1 MKSKE
6 KKRDVPLLTK
16 AEEDAVIA
24 RAVRGEAAA
33 MAEMTARYRGLITA
47 ESHASYLRGSAL
59 AAEAENVAVLAFIE
73 ALHDYDAAYGPPFA
87 GFVKARVHHALIAEF
102 RRELRRRART
112 CAPQED
118 AAGHETWAAC
128 GTVCPTERA
137 DERLLAEDIL
147 TRAMHRLTERPLRQI
162 LPVTDPRRERDERRR
177 KPVFRCPQHQ
187 LLCRRRDGVPAHNA
201 EIICL
206 QDPLHRPT
214 DNGIVPEPLFD
225 LLPEFHEACLR
236 RLCAVCKPLH
246 LRKRSKIR

>member
-6 KKRDVPLLTK
+6 KRRDVPLLTK

-59 AAEAENVAVLAFIE
+59 AAEAENVAVLAFLE

-118 AAGHETWAAC
+118 AAGHEAWAAC

-137 DERLLAEDIL
+137 DERLLTEDIL
-147 TRAMHRLTERPLRQI
+147 TRAMHRLTEREKEVLD
-162 LPVTDPRRERDERRR
+162 LHYFRD
-177 KPVFRCPQHQ
+177 
-187 LLCRRRDGVPAHNA
+187 L
-201 EIICL
+201 
-206 QDPLHRPT
+206 T
-214 DNGIVPEPLFD
+214 
-225 LLPEFHEACLR
+225 LR
-236 RLCAVCKPLH
+236 RIAVLLGTSAGALSKSKANL
-246 LRKRSKIR
+246 LRKLRACAALPLATAHKI

>member
-6 KKRDVPLLTK
+6 KRRDVPLLTK

-87 GFVKARVHHALIAEF
+87 GFVKARVHHALIAEL

-118 AAGHETWAAC
+118 AAGHEAWAAC

-147 TRAMHRLTERPLRQI
+147 TRAMHRLTEREKEVLD
-162 LPVTDPRRERDERRR
+162 LHYFRD
-177 KPVFRCPQHQ
+177 
-187 LLCRRRDGVPAHNA
+187 L
-201 EIICL
+201 
-206 QDPLHRPT
+206 T
-214 DNGIVPEPLFD
+214 
-225 LLPEFHEACLR
+225 LR
-236 RLCAVCKPLH
+236 RIAVLLGTSAGALSKSKANL
-246 LRKRSKIR
+246 LRKLRACAALPLATAHKI

>member
-1 MKSKE
+1 MKLKE
-6 KKRDVPLLTK
+6 KRRDVPLLTK
-16 AEEDAVIA
+16 AEEDAAIA

-59 AAEAENVAVLAFIE
+59 AAEAENVAVLAFLE

-118 AAGHETWAAC
+118 AAGHEAWAAC

-147 TRAMHRLTERPLRQI
+147 TRAMHRLTEREKEVLD
-162 LPVTDPRRERDERRR
+162 LHYFRD
-177 KPVFRCPQHQ
+177 
-187 LLCRRRDGVPAHNA
+187 L
-201 EIICL
+201 
-206 QDPLHRPT
+206 T
-214 DNGIVPEPLFD
+214 
-225 LLPEFHEACLR
+225 LR
-236 RLCAVCKPLH
+236 RIAVLLGTSAGALSKSKANL
-246 LRKRSKIR
+246 LRKLRACAALPLATAHKI

>member
-6 KKRDVPLLTK
+6 KRRDVPLLTK

-118 AAGHETWAAC
+118 AAGHEAWAAC

-137 DERLLAEDIL
+137 EA
-147 TRAMHRLTERPLRQI
+147 A
-162 LPVTDPRRERDERRR
+162 PRRGYPHARDAPPHGAGEGGTRPPLLSRPHPAPHCSAPRHERGGALQEQG
-177 KPVFRCPQHQ
+177 KS
-187 LLCRRRDGVPAHNA
+187 PAKTA
-201 EIICL
+201 
-206 QDPLHRPT
+206 
-214 DNGIVPEPLFD
+214 
-225 LLPEFHEACLR
+225 
-236 RLCAVCKPLH
+236 RLCGTSSCN
-246 LRKRSKIR
+246 ST

>member
-6 KKRDVPLLTK
+6 KRRDVPLLTK

-59 AAEAENVAVLAFIE
+59 AAESENVAVLAFIE

-118 AAGHETWAAC
+118 AAGHEAWAAC

-147 TRAMHRLTERPLRQI
+147 TRAMHRLTEREKEVLD
-162 LPVTDPRRERDERRR
+162 LHYFRD
-177 KPVFRCPQHQ
+177 
-187 LLCRRRDGVPAHNA
+187 L
-201 EIICL
+201 
-206 QDPLHRPT
+206 T
-214 DNGIVPEPLFD
+214 
-225 LLPEFHEACLR
+225 LR
-236 RLCAVCKPLH
+236 RIAVLLGTSAGALSKSKANL
-246 LRKRSKIR
+246 LRKLRACAALPLATAHKI

>member
-6 KKRDVPLLTK
+6 KRRDVPLLTK

-118 AAGHETWAAC
+118 AAGHEAWAAC

-147 TRAMHRLTERPLRQI
+147 TRAMHRLTA
-162 LPVTDPRRERDERRR
+162 REKEVLDLHYFRD
-177 KPVFRCPQHQ
+177 
-187 LLCRRRDGVPAHNA
+187 L
-201 EIICL
+201 
-206 QDPLHRPT
+206 T
-214 DNGIVPEPLFD
+214 
-225 LLPEFHEACLR
+225 LR
-236 RLCAVCKPLH
+236 RIAVLLGTSAGALSKSKANL
-246 LRKRSKIR
+246 LRKLRACAALPIATAHEI

>member
-1 MKSKE
+1 MKSEE
-6 KKRDVPLLTK
+6 KRRDVPLLTK

-118 AAGHETWAAC
+118 AAGHEAWAAC

-147 TRAMHRLTERPLRQI
+147 TRAMHRLTEREKEVLD
-162 LPVTDPRRERDERRR
+162 LHYFRD
-177 KPVFRCPQHQ
+177 
-187 LLCRRRDGVPAHNA
+187 L
-201 EIICL
+201 
-206 QDPLHRPT
+206 T
-214 DNGIVPEPLFD
+214 
-225 LLPEFHEACLR
+225 LR
-236 RLCAVCKPLH
+236 RIAVLLGTSAGALSKSKANL
-246 LRKRSKIR
+246 LRKLRACAALPLATAHKI

>member
-1 MKSKE
+1 MKSKG
-6 KKRDVPLLTK
+6 KRRDVPLLTK

-33 MAEMTARYRGLITA
+33 MVEMTARYRGLITA

-147 TRAMHRLTERPLRQI
+147 TRAMHRLTEREKEVLD
-162 LPVTDPRRERDERRR
+162 LHYFRD
-177 KPVFRCPQHQ
+177 
-187 LLCRRRDGVPAHNA
+187 L
-201 EIICL
+201 
-206 QDPLHRPT
+206 T
-214 DNGIVPEPLFD
+214 
-225 LLPEFHEACLR
+225 LR
-236 RLCAVCKPLH
+236 RIAVLLGTSAGALSKSKANL
-246 LRKRSKIR
+246 LRKLRACAALPLATAHKI